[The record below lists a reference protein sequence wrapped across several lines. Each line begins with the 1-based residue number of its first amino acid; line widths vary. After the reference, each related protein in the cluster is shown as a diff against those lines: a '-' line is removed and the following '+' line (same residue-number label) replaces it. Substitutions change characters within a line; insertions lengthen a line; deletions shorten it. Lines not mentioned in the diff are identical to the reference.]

1 MSVKLIPMYREEPA
15 HPGGPTTADVH
26 PEEAESMQS
35 AGWRVR
41 DDASSSKPLEAEGG
55 DPEMGY
61 GKPKPRPKPKG

>member
-35 AGWRVR
+35 AGWRVL
-41 DDASSSKPLEAEGG
+41 DPASSSKPLEAEGG
-55 DPEMGY
+55 DPEMGN
-61 GKPKPRPKPKG
+61 KPKPRPKPKG